1 MWGISLVQDS
11 KSLYATHFFFGF
23 QRCHM
28 KSAYLLQILLAPQ
41 IYFVTCFKQHD
52 SFQHC
57 FYLLEIS
64 LLLLAPFIIY
74 SLLSHLIV
82 YSRISR
88 VACAASKS
96 TGFHQILS
104 LFVLS
109 SKVKYVFLNIRDN
122 VQAHLRWL
130 NFWNFT

>member
-1 MWGISLVQDS
+1 MQNGNYFNTNLIHLIFSCVRHFPGPKHTGLKVCMP
-11 KSLYATHFFFGF
+11 LFFFGF
-23 QRCHM
+23 QRYHM

-52 SFQHC
+52 SFHHC

-64 LLLLAPFIIY
+64 LLLLAPFITY

-82 YSRISR
+82 YSRISH

-109 SKVKYVFLNIRDN
+109 SKNEIR
-122 VQAHLRWL
+122 
-130 NFWNFT
+130 FS